1 MNFFRHKSKG
11 ISGIVVGLLLASS
24 LMVGLVAG
32 GIKYL
37 SAVHVGTAAAK
48 TDAQVLY
55 VAQSKMELAK
65 AIDYDKLDLAAESRT
80 AYADTGFETEV
91 SIGDE
96 VEIDENT
103 KKRDITVKVYKP
115 SGTVPLFK
123 LTYLKPLTAQVS
135 GNLEMAIINVGT
147 ISLNSRLTFSNPFP
161 GYYVQCFVEL
171 YSGGQWY
178 YPEYVLGGSGDFRGT
193 TVSQLLPSGNI
204 ALVAGNS
211 NIANGN
217 ANILGVSANSAS
229 CRIRVIRLAKIN

>member
-123 LTYLKPLTAQVS
+123 LTYLKPLTAQGS
-135 GNLEMAIINVGT
+135 GNKVAVLTGV
-147 ISLNSRLTFSNPFP
+147 ISHGQTVPLPEGFTESECTWVLIPRVWHNSKTY
-161 GYYVQCFVEL
+161 GYDNQFYFNGRKAVVISKE
-171 YSGGQWY
+171 
-178 YPEYVLGGSGDFRGT
+178 GT
-193 TVSQLLPSGNI
+193 TPTATYI
-204 ALVAGNS
+204 
-211 NIANGN
+211 
-217 ANILGVSANSAS
+217 
-229 CRIRVIRLAKIN
+229 VIGIKK